1 MANIMQSLYNI
12 RFLDELAEKRTFI
25 HGIHPL
31 AKLLT
36 TIIYLIVVVSYGKYQ
51 ISGLLPLIFYPVV
64 VMALAD
70 IPVVPILKRM
80 LFVAPLAIG
89 IGAFN
94 PLFDNRIIFVLGGFQ
109 LSGGWVSFFSI
120 LIKCGLAV
128 LAALI
133 VIATTGMDRIAS
145 ALRMLRVSRIFVLQ
159 LLLTYRYITVLM
171 EVVERT
177 LRAYHLRAP
186 FHKGIQPNV
195 WGSLAGN
202 LLIRTF
208 GRAQSVYQAMVL
220 RGFTGE
226 YNTGS
231 VKRIIMK
238 DILYLAGWVI
248 YFLAARF
255 CGIPEFIGSLITG
268 VGK

>member
-1 MANIMQSLYNI
+1 MANIMQSLYDI
-12 RFLDELAEKRTFI
+12 RFLDELAEKPTFI

-36 TIIYLIVVVSYGKYQ
+36 TIIYLVVVVSYDKYQ

-64 VMALAD
+64 VMALAE
-70 IPVVPILKRM
+70 IPVAPILKKM
-80 LFVAPLAIG
+80 LIAAPLVIG
-89 IGAFN
+89 IGVFN
-94 PLFDNRIIFVLGGFQ
+94 PLFDNKTIFVLGGFQ

-120 LIKCGLAV
+120 LIKCGLAI

-171 EVVERT
+171 EMVERT

-186 FHKGIQPNV
+186 FYKGIQPNV

-202 LLIRTF
+202 LLIRTY
-208 GRAQSVYQAMVL
+208 GKAQRVYQAMVL

-231 VKRIIMK
+231 AKRLTIK
-238 DILYLAGWVI
+238 DMLYLTGWAA
-248 YFLAARF
+248 YFLTARF
-255 CGIPEFIGSLITG
+255 CDIPVFIGSLMTG
-268 VGK
+268 AGR